1 MVIYSL
7 MTMRKNDQKLG
18 DILSTLVRDPKFKP
32 KLYQKKIEQTWQD
45 MMGVWINRET
55 RSIRVKDG
63 TLTIKISSSALREEL
78 HFMRDKI
85 KERINGMLGEEFI
98 KEVVVK

>member
-1 MVIYSL
+1 

-18 DILSTLVRDPKFKP
+18 DIIGALVRDPKLKP

-45 MMGVWINRET
+45 MMGVWITQET

-63 TLTIKISSSALREEL
+63 KLTLKIGSSALREEL
-78 HFMRDKI
+78 HFMRDTI
-85 KERINGMLGEEFI
+85 KEKINGMLGEDFI
-98 KEVVVK
+98 KEVIVR

>member
-1 MVIYSL
+1 M
-7 MTMRKNDQKLG
+7 MMRKNDQKLG
-18 DILSTLVRDPKFKP
+18 DILNTLVRDPKFKP

-85 KERINGMLGEEFI
+85 KEKINGMLGEDFI

>member
-1 MVIYSL
+1 
-7 MTMRKNDQKLG
+7 MTMRKNDQKIG
-18 DILSTLVRDPKFKP
+18 EILSALVQDPKFKP

-45 MMGVWINRET
+45 VMGVWINRET
-55 RSIRVKDG
+55 RSLRVKDG

-85 KERINGMLGEEFI
+85 KEKINGMLGEEFI
-98 KEVVVK
+98 KDVIVK